1 MKTTCRILV
10 SALTLA
16 AGIAHPTPGSVPA
29 PLEPA
34 STGGLVAVDRAL
46 ARLSIHARLLVIGAH
61 PDDEDNALMTYV
73 SRWLGGEVA
82 YLSLSRGEGGQ
93 NLIGSE
99 LGVELGAIRT
109 GELLAARRV
118 EGTRQFFARAYD
130 FGYTRSLDETFERW
144 PREILQRDAIRAAR
158 RFKPQVVA
166 AIFPADSR
174 ARHGQH
180 EASAVIAEDVYRMA
194 GDPTAF
200 PELGEEGLQ
209 PWQPRAHYRRAWSR
223 DEATVDYSLGRLEPI
238 SGRSVG
244 QIAAS
249 SRSLHRSQD
258 MGMIQPLGE
267 GVAGLVWLAGGG
279 GKESKEIFAG
289 IDTRLRAIAEVL
301 PEAEEKREMIDLLER
316 AEVLAHEAR
325 SRLSP
330 ANLEEVVPALV
341 GIIELLTE
349 AAAGVE
355 AEPERKSST
364 AVADLLAEK
373 LAVAETGLA
382 AAAGVAVDAV
392 SDRSEV
398 SVGES
403 LEVTAEV
410 WAAGGVEVEVH
421 EARLVSAAGWELL
434 SAESAANSE
443 DPGHERWSFSVRVP
457 AGSAPSTP
465 YFLQRPRIG
474 DVYDWTDVSTATLGE
489 PFGPPPL
496 EVHFQLKI
504 AGVPVNLVREV
515 VYRWADQAFGERRS
529 PLRALP
535 RLEVSV
541 SPRLRL
547 WRLSGEGGGDVEVV
561 LQSNVEEPVAGTVT
575 VSAPE
580 GWSPRPLAFAIDEPH
595 GSRSLD
601 LELTPPSGT
610 EPGRYLLDFEVE
622 LEGGGR
628 FATAHR
634 VIDYPHIRP
643 SVVPRE
649 ATLVVSAFD
658 VELPAIG
665 EVGYV
670 LGASDRV
677 PGILSEVG
685 ISVRILTTEELR
697 HGDLGRYG
705 AILIGSRAYEIN
717 PALSE
722 SNGRL
727 LDYVRRG
734 GLLVT
739 QYQQYQFVRGGYA
752 PFPLEI
758 ARPHGRVTDETAAV
772 THLVP
777 EDSVFHWP
785 NEIGPPDW
793 DGWVQERGLYFADSW
808 DERYTALLEMRDPG
822 QPTAES
828 GALLVARVGEGTY
841 VYSGLS
847 FFRQLPVGVP
857 GAIRLLAN
865 ILGLGER

>member
-1 MKTTCRILV
+1 
-10 SALTLA
+10 
-16 AGIAHPTPGSVPA
+16 
-29 PLEPA
+29 
-34 STGGLVAVDRAL
+34 
-46 ARLSIHARLLVIGAH
+46 
-61 PDDEDNALMTYV
+61 
-73 SRWLGGEVA
+73 
-82 YLSLSRGEGGQ
+82 
-93 NLIGSE
+93 
-99 LGVELGAIRT
+99 
-109 GELLAARRV
+109 
-118 EGTRQFFARAYD
+118 
-130 FGYTRSLDETFERW
+130 
-144 PREILQRDAIRAAR
+144 
-158 RFKPQVVA
+158 
-166 AIFPADSR
+166 
-174 ARHGQH
+174 
-180 EASAVIAEDVYRMA
+180 MA
-194 GDPTAF
+194 GDPVAF
-200 PELGEEGLQ
+200 SELGEEGLE

-223 DEATVDYSLGRLEPI
+223 EEATLDYSLGGLEPI

-267 GVAGLVWLAGGG
+267 RVAGLVWLAGGA
-279 GKESKEIFAG
+279 GKESEEIFAG
-289 IDTRLRAIAEVL
+289 IDTRLQAIAEVL
-301 PEAEEKREMIDLLER
+301 PEGEEKQEVIDLLDRVE
-316 AEVLAHEAR
+316 ALARETR
-325 SRLSP
+325 NRLSP
-330 ANLEEVVPALV
+330 ANLDEVVPALV
-341 GIIELLTE
+341 DIVELLRETATLVRDGPE
-349 AAAGVE
+349 LKGSAAV
-355 AEPERKSST
+355 T
-364 AVADLLAEK
+364 DLLAEK
-373 LAVAETGLA
+373 LTVAEAGLA

-398 SVGES
+398 AVGEG

-410 WAAGGVEVEVH
+410 WAAGGVEVEVR

-434 SAESAANSE
+434 SAESAAASE
-443 DPGHERWSFSVRVP
+443 DPALEGWKFSVRVP
-457 AGSAPSTP
+457 AGSAPSAP
-465 YFLQRPRIG
+465 YYLRRPRTG
-474 DVYDWTDVSTATLGE
+474 DIYDWTDVSTAILGE
-489 PFGPPPL
+489 AFGPPPL
-496 EVHFQLKI
+496 EVHFELQI

-529 PLRALP
+529 PVRALP

-547 WRLSGEGGGDVEVV
+547 WRLSGEGGGNVEVV
-561 LQSNVEEPVAGTVT
+561 LQSNVDEPVAGTVT
-575 VSAPE
+575 VGAPE
-580 GWSPRPLAFAIDEPH
+580 GWSPPPLTFAIDEPR

-601 LELTPPSGT
+601 LDLDPPPET
-610 EPGRYLLDFEVE
+610 EPGRYLVDLEVE

-628 FATAHR
+628 FAAAHR
-634 VIDYPHIRP
+634 IIEYPHIRP
-643 SVVPRE
+643 TVVPRK

-658 VELPAIG
+658 VELPPIG

-677 PGILSEVG
+677 PGILGEVG
-685 ISVRILTTEELR
+685 MSVRILTSEELR

-717 PALSE
+717 PTLSE

-727 LDYVRRG
+727 LDYVRGG

-777 EDSVFHWP
+777 EDPVFHWP
-785 NEIGPPDW
+785 NEIGPRDW

-822 QPTAES
+822 QPSAER
-828 GALLVARVGEGTY
+828 GALLVTRVGEGTY
-841 VYSGLS
+841 VYSGIS
-847 FFRQLPVGVP
+847 FFRQLPAGVP

-865 ILGLGER
+865 ILGLGNR